1 METPPTTC
9 ARPNSSYAARL
20 NKSLRCDWKAP
31 QFGTN
36 PHLEGKSGRCFWW
49 VSPLPL
55 KRDPWIVWA
64 EKQGVFWCRYTYRY
78 VYIYMYIVE
87 TPQNSQES
95 PVNAV
100 PKTDSALK
108 SFSQR
113 SHKRKIRHWRMS
125 ALQTERWKPLATNQR
140 SLAQDSPHLKPST
153 GPPEP
158 RSCYTHMSSFNS
170 FWKCWWMLYPW
181 MQIHTPRKL

>member
-78 VYIYMYIVE
+78 IHVYVYIYLRWYVYSHIYIYI
-87 TPQNSQES
+87 QLAGFHAI
-95 PVNAV
+95 NASMV
-100 PKTDSALK
+100 ILRMAMMAWQHGHPNPAKDFTQYLHGVSK
-108 SFSQR
+108 S
-113 SHKRKIRHWRMS
+113 
-125 ALQTERWKPLATNQR
+125 LPLNRNIMPPTMN
-140 SLAQDSPHLKPST
+140 LDKLLHIFFIDSPTEIYK
-153 GPPEP
+153 
-158 RSCYTHMSSFNS
+158 
-170 FWKCWWMLYPW
+170 
-181 MQIHTPRKL
+181 QITNPYL